1 MDKIKKSYLFK
12 IFSPNQMSL
21 EFSSIS
27 IMRMT
32 TSETLLLLVIVMT
45 ILRIWT
51 RDKYLQQKMKLVVRS

>member
-1 MDKIKKSYLFK
+1 
-12 IFSPNQMSL
+12 MSL